1 MVEFIER
8 IDFYCV
14 FVGFGLWVLRNKG
27 MASNS
32 NEKGNDD
39 LYAVMGLK
47 KECTT
52 TELRSAYK
60 KLALVSFRFVP
71 LRVLFIGQ

>member
-1 MVEFIER
+1 
-8 IDFYCV
+8 
-14 FVGFGLWVLRNKG
+14 
-27 MASNS
+27 MASNG

-39 LYAVMGLK
+39 LYALMGLK

-60 KLALVSFRFVP
+60 TLALVSFRFVP
-71 LRVLFIGQ
+71 LRVLFIEET